1 MLRPDAQAEKRCSQR
16 LSDHLGMLVAPAML
30 EGTTEVIPFR
40 LAVVLISVVLVEGR
54 YFRTDNQ
61 QCPGHDQ
68 TRSEVSRQH
77 RARVRRVVHVDI
89 HLPLR

>member
-30 EGTTEVIPFR
+30 EGTTEGIPFR
-40 LAVVLISVVLVEGR
+40 LAVVLISVILEGR

-77 RARVRRVVHVDI
+77 RARARRVVHAEV

>member
-1 MLRPDAQAEKRCSQR
+1 MLRPEAQAETRCIPK
-16 LSDHLGMLVAPAML
+16 LYDHLGMLVALAML
-30 EGTTEVIPFR
+30 EAATEGIPFI
-40 LAVVLISVVLVEGR
+40 LAVVLISVVLEGR
-54 YFRTDNQ
+54 YFRTENQ

-77 RARVRRVVHVDI
+77 RSRARRVFHVDM